1 METNANPNHRTTIA
15 ILSAVG
21 IFLALNVVLVAT
33 GAVKLTD
40 GNFWTGFGV
49 IVAAGLTLAM
59 YSFLY
64 KDNPVFKFAEHMYIG
79 VSLGYFITQVI
90 FDQLIPDLFTP
101 LFNSGDNPVK
111 WILIIPLFL
120 GVLMF
125 SRFIPKIA
133 WLSRWSIAF
142 LVGYGAG
149 VAIPNMIKANI
160 LQQARSSMIPAST
173 PWVTTCGV
181 IALLG
186 VVVVLLYFF
195 FSLEHKGAVGKISR
209 VGVLFLMIAFGASF
223 GLTVMARIS
232 LLIGRVSFLLKDW
245 LHVID

>member
-1 METNANPNHRTTIA
+1 MENNANPNNRTTIA

-33 GAVKLTD
+33 GKVELNWA
-40 GNFWTGFGV
+40 GFGV

-64 KDNPVFKFAEHMYIG
+64 KDNPVFKFAEHMYVG

-101 LFNSGDNPVK
+101 LFNSGDKPTK
-111 WILIIPLFL
+111 WILIIPFFL

-160 LQQARSSMIPAST
+160 LQQAKSSMISVGT
-173 PWVTTCGV
+173 PWATICGL

-186 VVVVLLYFF
+186 VVFVLLYFF
-195 FSLEHKGAVGKISR
+195 FSLEHKGGIGKISR
-209 VGVLFLMIAFGASF
+209 IGVMFLMIAFGASF

-232 LLIGRVSFLLKDW
+232 LLIGRISFLLKDW
-245 LHVID
+245 LHVMN